1 MNIMLVSVSERTEE
15 IGLRKAIG
23 AKQSDILIQFL
34 IEALILSTIGGLIG
48 TTTGLS
54 CLLYTSPSP
63 RDRTRSRMP
72 SSA

>member
-1 MNIMLVSVSERTEE
+1 MRIYHNIEE
-15 IGLRKAIG
+15 FEKVQNAVV
-23 AKQSDILIQFL
+23 
-34 IEALILSTIGGLIG
+34 
-48 TTTGLS
+48 TTGTFDGVHVGHLKIINRLCEIAKENNGET